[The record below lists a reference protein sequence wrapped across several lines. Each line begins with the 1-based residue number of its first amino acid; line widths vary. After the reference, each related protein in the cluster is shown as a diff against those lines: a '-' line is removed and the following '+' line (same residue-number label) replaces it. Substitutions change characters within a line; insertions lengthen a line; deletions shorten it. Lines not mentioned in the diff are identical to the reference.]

1 MEQAR
6 YDTAAVD
13 SVKRYASP
21 EIKVVL
27 MSSLNVLCQSGNEPM
42 READYGDGGFGEE

>member
-1 MEQAR
+1 MTDKDKKMEPIC
-6 YDTAAVD
+6 TA
-13 SVKRYASP
+13 YLSP
-21 EIKVVL
+21 QVKVVL